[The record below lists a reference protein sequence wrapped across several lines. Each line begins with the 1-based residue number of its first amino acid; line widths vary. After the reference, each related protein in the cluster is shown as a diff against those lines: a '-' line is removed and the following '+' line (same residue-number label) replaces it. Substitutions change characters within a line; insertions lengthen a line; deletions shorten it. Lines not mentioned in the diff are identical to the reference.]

1 MTSSLVTTIVY
12 YNGTITT
19 TKHGSK
25 FVSGSPKIIQLENRM
40 SLDALKKQ
48 LETRLVYQMVKW
60 SWIYIFD
67 VMYHLL
73 VIVFSTGHTY

>member
-1 MTSSLVTTIVY
+1 MTSSLINVIEY
-12 YNGTITT
+12 YNGPIIT
-19 TKHGSK
+19 TKHGST
-25 FVSGSPKIIQLENRM
+25 FVSGSLKIIQLDNRM